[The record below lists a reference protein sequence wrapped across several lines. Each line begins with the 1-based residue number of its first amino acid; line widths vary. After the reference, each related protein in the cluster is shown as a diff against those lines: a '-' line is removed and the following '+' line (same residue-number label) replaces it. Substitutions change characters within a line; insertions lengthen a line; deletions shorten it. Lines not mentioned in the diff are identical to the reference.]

1 MPKECIPSTSRG
13 LPSEFDADSNID
25 EDSIQIHEV
34 SSSNNNNDARTNI
47 TNREVSPRLKKPTT
61 ILKKPNEGTAQSPS
75 PRKMTRS
82 SLAPTVRI
90 TRSAGVEKRK
100 PSSKVA
106 RNLKSKIAVII
117 QKQSTSNATNGRN
130 HKENISIL
138 RKVPVKALVDSAIV
152 TPSRSRP
159 TEIPKTDNKLL
170 NQRTLRSQN
179 ALTKETAIKGTHRTA
194 SNQTAVNTIIQQIGR
209 VVAQAKA
216 YSVSTRANATNIKT
230 NTNNNVKN
238 VACKKPTKR
247 LINADSVQI
256 VKSNNS
262 NKLQK
267 SSDPLAQATAAAVA
281 RQSTLRFKV
290 VVAKKSVVEQLRNGA
305 QPSIITRRM
314 RLQQ

>member
-13 LPSEFDADSNID
+13 LPSECDIDSNTD

-34 SSSNNNNDARTNI
+34 SSSNNNDARSRI
-47 TNREVSPRLKKPTT
+47 TTREVSPRLRKPTT
-61 ILKKPNEGTAQSPS
+61 ILKKPNEAVQNSPS
-75 PRKMTRS
+75 RRKMTRS
-82 SLAPTVRI
+82 SSASTVRI
-90 TRSAGVEKRK
+90 TRSAGVEKCV
-100 PSSKVA
+100 PSSSVA
-106 RNLKSKIAVII
+106 RSLKSKVAVII
-117 QKQSTSNATNGRN
+117 QKQSTANATNGRN

-138 RKVPVKALVDSAIV
+138 RKVPIKALVDSAIA
-152 TPSRSRP
+152 TPSRARTS
-159 TEIPKTDNKLL
+159 EIPSQIDNKLL

-179 ALTKETAIKGTHRTA
+179 ALTKETANKAIHRTA

-216 YSVSTRANATNIKT
+216 YPVSTRASNVK
-230 NTNNNVKN
+230 TNNNVKN
-238 VACKKPTKR
+238 SACKKPTKR

-267 SSDPLAQATAAAVA
+267 SSDPLAQAAAAAVA

-290 VVAKKSVVEQLRNGA
+290 VVAKKSVVEQLQNGA
-305 QPSIITRRM
+305 QPSVITRRM